1 MAMLTP
7 GKIKGYQFQPAGR
20 GTYKAEEVDDFLAQ
34 VVESYE
40 QVFRE
45 NGELVQKLRLLV
57 KKLNDLKKEESNI
70 SKVLVNAQTFIDK
83 MIDEAKKEAK
93 TIVSDAEERA
103 KNVDSITNAKIKVMV
118 DEVEGKMRLA
128 YEKAMA
134 QAKSTK
140 DSAYKEAEILIL
152 EAREKAEKIISDAEA
167 TAAALI
173 SDATKDA
180 EKEAAALKEEIEKEK
195 ELLDSL
201 KETSNQF
208 KTELVVLYERQLKS
222 VEQMPDYVLDK
233 ELEEKV
239 KKIVEEKN
247 SEEEA
252 TEEPE
257 TDESAVEKI
266 VDTFVA
272 SEDDFFDADDL
283 IREYAGT
290 SDDDDEGFSF
300 DFDDAPQGGKT
311 PSVDDFFSFE
321 DIEAKAEEAVSE
333 EVYEEADDESQPEEN
348 AEDTFSFELS
358 DEEIEKIETEA
369 EEAVESEISE
379 EIKAKEAE
387 IQEAIE
393 KEMAEAG
400 FSFDFDE
407 SESDEEISE
416 EADEYEDIFSDSG
429 EGEGFRFTAEDFEE
443 IKSGEKEKEA
453 AFDFRT
459 EDVDLFSEEAAKNDI
474 PVSRPERRRQVD
486 ISISENTAAEVDK
499 DESLFL
505 ARDEKV
511 EKEDTGFKF
520 FDDIDASDEDE
531 GVDADDIFGKKDDDD
546 DGDGFSFLKNIFGKN
561 NN

>member
-45 NGELVQKLRLLV
+45 NGELVQKLRLVV
-57 KKLNDLKKEESNI
+57 KKLNEYKKEEGNI

-83 MIDEAKKEAK
+83 MIEEAKKEAK
-93 TIVSDAEERA
+93 TIVADAEERA
-103 KNVDSITNAKIKVMV
+103 RNVDSITNAKIKVMV

-128 YEKAMA
+128 YDKAVA

-167 TAAALI
+167 TASALI
-173 SDATKDA
+173 SDATKEA
-180 EKEAAALKEEIEKEK
+180 EKEAAALKEEIEEEK
-195 ELLDSL
+195 KLLDEL

-222 VEQMPDYVLDK
+222 VEQMPDYILDK
-233 ELEEKV
+233 DLEEKV
-239 KKIVEEKN
+239 KKIIEENCAEAEEEKKD
-247 SEEEA
+247 A
-252 TEEPE
+252 PQ

-272 SEDDFFDADDL
+272 SEDDYFDADDL
-283 IREYAGT
+283 IKEYAGADEDG
-290 SDDDDEGFSF
+290 DDGFTF
-300 DFDDAPQGGKT
+300 DFDDVSAD
-311 PSVDDFFSFE
+311 SDDSHEEDFFGFG
-321 DIEAKAEEAVSE
+321 DIAVDTEASAEESVAEEADDAFE
-333 EVYEEADDESQPEEN
+333 ETDASADEEADDE
-348 AEDTFSFELS
+348 ADDADEDE
-358 DEEIEKIETEA
+358 
-369 EEAVESEISE
+369 
-379 EIKAKEAE
+379 
-387 IQEAIE
+387 
-393 KEMAEAG
+393 G
-400 FSFDFDE
+400 FVFDFEEGD
-407 SESDEEISE
+407 SDAEVSE

-429 EGEGFRFTAEDFEE
+429 EGEGFRFTAEDFDD
-443 IKSGEKEKEA
+443 IKSGEKEEEA
-453 AFDFRT
+453 AFEFRT
-459 EDVDLFSEEAAKNDI
+459 EDVDLFSEDAAKDGI
-474 PVSRPERRRQVD
+474 PVSRPERRRTVD
-486 ISISENTAAEVDK
+486 VSVSENTAAEVDK

-505 ARDEKV
+505 SRDDKV

-531 GVDADDIFGKKDDDD
+531 GVDADDIFGKNDDDDDD
-546 DGDGFSFLKNIFGKN
+546 DGSDGFSFLKNIFGKN